1 MNRRYYAVILAG
13 GQGLRMGYDIP
24 KQFIEI
30 EENRFSDTQSS
41 ASWRAL
47 MTSISSWYCLPE
59 KRSTGRNIAIVPV
72 FKALYHALRWHNKV
86 SFRSECS

>member
-30 EENRFSDTQSS
+30 EGKPILRHTIERFMESFDD
-41 ASWRAL
+41 
-47 MTSISSWYCLPE
+47 IDIIVVLPSGE
-59 KRSTGRNIAIVPV
+59 RSTGRNIAIVPV
-72 FKALYHALRWHNKV
+72 F
-86 SFRSECS
+86 